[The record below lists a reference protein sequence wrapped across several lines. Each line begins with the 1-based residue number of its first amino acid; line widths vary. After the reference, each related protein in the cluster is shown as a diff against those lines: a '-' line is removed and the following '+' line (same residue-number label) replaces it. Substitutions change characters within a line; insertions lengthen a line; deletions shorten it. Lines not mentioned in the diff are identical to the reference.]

1 MHLNSTIYQQT
12 PWGVEPPHILS
23 AQAAELETSR
33 ELISDQAPDSAYFRG
48 LEKLGLYLN
57 KAQIEAVRHVNGP
70 LLTLAGA
77 GSGKTSV
84 LVSRAG
90 YLILEKGVAPEHILM
105 VTFSKKA
112 ADEMGKRMA
121 WIPGMTNHLAQ
132 RVQTQTFHAFFLRI
146 LRHRGYRQE
155 ILHQERYKQII
166 MKQFLKEMGLQDSY
180 QPEALISLISSYKIK
195 LQTVEHLP
203 ERNQQ
208 EKEIKQIFARY
219 EHWKARTQ
227 KWDFDDI
234 LLESY
239 ELLKKTPSL
248 LHSLQQRFH
257 YVMVDEFQ
265 DCNLLQY
272 ELIKF
277 ITAPQNNFCVVG
289 DDDQTI
295 YSFNGA
301 SHDFILNFP
310 EDFPDAKVVTLQ
322 VNYRSTPGILGLGN
336 AVIGFN
342 KKRRVKSLKATKGG
356 DLPPLFLRPPNMEEE
371 ADWIGKHIRSQVEE
385 GKRQYKDFVILYRAS
400 SQSRAIFEQLISQKL
415 PFISYSLGDQNFYE
429 QWMIKPIMD
438 YLRLSQQPRDF
449 DALDG
454 ILHTL
459 YINRDLGMEW
469 LRKRERE
476 QPRNHPLLHLL
487 EFPEIKSFQKHQVKE
502 RIQWIQTLKEVKPI
516 EAISRIR
523 GEFYDKFL
531 ETQQHLSLQKEILK
545 ETLDELEASAKRFQ
559 SITDFLSF
567 AETIILQ
574 QREHERTK
582 ENHRAN
588 AISIMTI
595 HRSKGLEFP
604 VVFLIGASEGILP
617 HISAIE
623 ADKYNDFHIGQAK
636 TEKIPAAIE
645 EERRLTYVA
654 ITRAQEELFISSP
667 AFYRGKKTEVSRFIL
682 APYKGSKG

>member
-1 MHLNSTIYQQT
+1 MNSSTYLQT
-12 PWGVEPPHILS
+12 PWGVEAPHILS
-23 AQAAELETSR
+23 APTAEMETSR
-33 ELISDQAPDSAYFRG
+33 QLISDQEFDSVYFRA
-48 LEKLGLYLN
+48 LEKQGLYLN

-90 YLILEKGVAPEHILM
+90 YLILAKGIAPQHILM

-112 ADEMGKRMA
+112 ADEMGRRIA
-121 WIPGMTNHLAQ
+121 WIPGMTNQLAQ
-132 RVQTQTFHAFFLRI
+132 KVQTQTFHAFFLRI

-155 ILHQERYKQII
+155 ILHQERYKQIM
-166 MKQFLKEMGLQDSY
+166 MKQLLKEMGLQDAY
-180 QPEALISLISSYKIK
+180 QPEALISLISSYKIQ
-195 LQTVEHLP
+195 LQTFEDLP

-208 EKEIKQIFARY
+208 EKEIKQIYARY
-219 EHWKARTQ
+219 EQWKKKAQ
-227 KWDFDDI
+227 KLDFDDI

-248 LHSLQQRFH
+248 LHSLQQRFQ

-272 ELIKF
+272 QLIKL
-277 ITAPQNNFCVVG
+277 ISAPQNNFCVVG

-310 EDFPDAKVVTLQ
+310 HDFPKAKVVTLQ

-336 AVIGFN
+336 AVIRFN
-342 KKRRVKSLKATKGG
+342 KKRRVKSLKATKIGE
-356 DLPPLFLRPPNMEEE
+356 LPPLFLRPSTMEEE
-371 ADWIGKHIRSQVEE
+371 AEKIAKHIRSQVEE
-385 GKRQYKDFVILYRAS
+385 GKRQYKDFAILYRAS

-438 YLRLSQQPRDF
+438 YLRLTLQLRDF

-459 YINRDLGMEW
+459 YMNRDMGMEW
-469 LRKRERE
+469 VWKRERE
-476 QPRNHPLLHLL
+476 EPKNNPLIHLL
-487 EFPEIKSFQKHQVKE
+487 ELPEIKSYQKHQIKE
-502 RIQWIQTLKEVKPI
+502 RIQMIQTLKGLKPVA
-516 EAISRIR
+516 AIVRIR
-523 GEFYDKFL
+523 EEFYEKFL
-531 ETQQHLSLQKEILK
+531 EAQHHVSLQKEILK
-545 ETLDELEASAKRFQ
+545 ETLDELEASAKRFD
-559 SITDFLSF
+559 SIPDFLSF
-567 AETIILQ
+567 AETIILK
-574 QREHERTK
+574 QREHELKRG
-582 ENHRAN
+582 NHGSN

-617 HISAIE
+617 HLSAIE
-623 ADKYNDFHIGQAK
+623 ADKFNDYHTGQAK
-636 TEKIPAAIE
+636 TEKVSVAIE

-667 AFYRGKKTEVSRFIL
+667 AFYRGKKTDVSRFIL
-682 APYKGSKG
+682 APYKGSEKE